1 MITCVCVAESLARWI
16 TRLGVRMVREKS
28 SRVESR
34 STRRASRVSRVYR
47 LPAVAAFA
55 FFSISSVFFT
65 PAKSMYLPLQY
76 ASVLYHLCP
85 NFPP

>member
-1 MITCVCVAESLARWI
+1 M
-16 TRLGVRMVREKS
+16 RMVREKS

-47 LPAVAAFA
+47 LPAAAA

>member
-16 TRLGVRMVREKS
+16 TRLGVRVVREKS

-34 STRRASRVSRVYR
+34 STRRAPRVSRVYR
-47 LPAVAAFA
+47 LPAAAA